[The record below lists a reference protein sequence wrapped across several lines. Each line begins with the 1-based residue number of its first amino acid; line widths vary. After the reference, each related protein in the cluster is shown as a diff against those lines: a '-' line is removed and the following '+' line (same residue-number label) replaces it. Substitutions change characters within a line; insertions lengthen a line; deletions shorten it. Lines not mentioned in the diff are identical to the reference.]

1 MSGTVDIMV
10 NSTRWRAQPRAKAA
24 IRAAIDAA
32 AAATRRKKA
41 GKTFEVSVMLTH
53 DRAIRVLNRDWRGF
67 DKATNV
73 LSFPAAQPPG
83 RKPPLLGDIVIAY
96 ETVAREAKAEH
107 KAFLHHLSHLAV
119 HGFLHLI
126 GYDHVMSREAETMEA
141 LERKIL
147 ARLGIADPY
156 ADGPEGRKAA
166 LHA

>member
-10 NSTRWRAQPRAKAA
+10 NSARWRAQPRANRT

-32 AAATRRKKA
+32 AAATRLKN
-41 GKTFEVSVMLTH
+41 FEVSVMLTH
-53 DRAIRVLNRDWRGF
+53 DRAIRVLNHEWRGF

-73 LSFPAAQPPG
+73 LSFPAAQAPG
-83 RKPPLLGDIVIAY
+83 QGNGAKQPLLGDIVIAY
-96 ETVAREAKAEH
+96 ETLAREAKAEH

-126 GYDHVMSREAETMEA
+126 GYDHVMSRQAETMEA

-147 ARLGIADPY
+147 ARLGSADPY
-156 ADGPEGRKAA
+156 ADAERT
-166 LHA
+166 HA

>member
-1 MSGTVDIMV
+1 MSGTVDILV
-10 NSTRWRAQPRAKAA
+10 NSARWRAQPRAKTA
-24 IRAAIDAA
+24 IRTAIAAA
-32 AAATRRKKA
+32 AAATRRK
-41 GKTFEVSVMLTH
+41 TFEVSVVLTH
-53 DRAIRVLNRDWRGF
+53 DRAIRVLNREWRGF

-83 RKPPLLGDIVIAY
+83 KKQPLLGDIVIAY

-126 GYDHVMSREAETMEA
+126 GYDHVMSRQAETMEA
-141 LERKIL
+141 LERRIL

-156 ADGPEGRKAA
+156 ADAERP
-166 LHA
+166 HA

>member
-1 MSGTVDIMV
+1 MSGIVDITA
-10 NSTRWRAQPRAKAA
+10 NSARWRAQPRAKRA
-24 IRAAIDAA
+24 IRAAIEAA
-32 AAATRRKKA
+32 AAATRRR
-41 GKTFEVSVMLTH
+41 TFEVSVMLTH

-73 LSFPAAQPPG
+73 LSFPATSPG
-83 RKPPLLGDIVIAY
+83 GPKSPLLGDIVIAY

-126 GYDHVMSREAETMEA
+126 GYDHDMSREAETMEA

-156 ADGPEGRKAA
+156 ADTDVEATR
-166 LHA
+166 HA

>member
-1 MSGTVDIMV
+1 MSGTVDIIA
-10 NSTRWRAQPRAKAA
+10 NSARWRAQPRAKTT
-24 IRAAIDAA
+24 IRTAIDAA
-32 AAATRRKKA
+32 AAATRRKS
-41 GKTFEVSVMLTH
+41 FEVSVMLTH

-73 LSFPAAQPPG
+73 LSFPAAQPPS
-83 RKPPLLGDIVIAY
+83 REQQLLGDIVIAY

-156 ADGPEGRKAA
+156 ADSEA

>member
-1 MSGTVDIMV
+1 MSGTVDIMT
-10 NSTRWRAQPRAKAA
+10 NSTRWRAQPRARRA
-24 IRAAIDAA
+24 IRTAIDAA
-32 AAATRRKKA
+32 AAATRR
-41 GKTFEVSVMLTH
+41 KTFEVSVMLTH
-53 DRAIRVLNRDWRGF
+53 DRAIRALNRDWRGF

-73 LSFPAAQPPG
+73 LSFPAAAAAGGP
-83 RKPPLLGDIVIAY
+83 KSPLLGDIVIAY

-126 GYDHVMSREAETMEA
+126 GYDHEMSREAETMEA
-141 LERKIL
+141 LERRIL

-156 ADGPEGRKAA
+156 ADTDIEAA